1 MNFLALKEEKTDS
14 KPHKKE
20 LSGETAGHS
29 EAKHAKEDA
38 APKPMESVVEAVK
51 EHVKEESAKK
61 YHKAK
66 GKKEGKKGIVELAE
80 YKPKEIEEV
89 IINLANSG
97 HTPAQVGMILR
108 DQYGVPNAKKLL
120 GKTIEQFFGEH
131 KLLHEVP
138 FDLLNLIRKS
148 VTIEKHMA
156 ENKKDM
162 TAKRGLQLTVSK
174 IRRLVK
180 YYHKAGKLSKDWK
193 YTSERAALLIK

>member
-1 MNFLALKEEKTDS
+1 MNFLAVKEEKTGL
-14 KPHKKE
+14 KAQKKE
-20 LSGETAGHS
+20 LSVESEAHS
-29 EAKHAKEDA
+29 EAKHVEAEIKA
-38 APKPMESVVEAVK
+38 KPMESVVDAVK
-51 EHVKEESAKK
+51 EHVKEEGAKK
-61 YHKAK
+61 HHKAK
-66 GKKEGKKGIVELAE
+66 GKKEGKKGIVELVE

-108 DQYGVPNAKKLL
+108 DQYGVPNAKKVLC
-120 GKTIEQFFGEH
+120 KTIEQFFGEH